1 MFDLS
6 VKVAIPEN
14 SIISKNTKAS
24 YVYFCLQKRYI
35 KNKKYNS
42 DKRVTIGK
50 VDPSDPTSMFPNE
63 NFKKLFPNEYESIK
77 NDEKINDKIQF
88 SEAISFGQTAL
99 FNHLFKDTSL
109 KDILK
114 RNLGSNNFDDETT
127 TNNVFNL
134 ACCFLLTQNSSV
146 INYPYFGRDHLILG
160 NTIYSDS
167 TMGNILSS
175 ITKQQCNEIMKEW
188 LLLHAKNEGIFLSI
202 DGSNTPTNSED
213 LELVDM
219 GHGKS
224 GLEENQ
230 FSYTLITEQNFRRPL
245 FLEEYNGSIHDLNA
259 VGPIISFLNKLKVK
273 KIKFLLDR
281 GYFSAKL
288 MKSLLNQN
296 HDFIMM
302 AKECKKTRELIDTY
316 FEEAKSFDKYIP
328 EHDLNGYTVVRKLFD
343 HYDKTVCYHLYFN
356 QERYNIEEKI
366 LKQNVALDCQTLTSM
381 KGKIINENEREIL
394 SRFYEL
400 KLDENNTLI
409 EFSYNKNKVMS
420 ALKYKG
426 FFVIITSYTTTA
438 AQAYTEYHSR
448 DYTEKMIMMMKTN
461 EQFDVCRVHNEE
473 HLIGKTLAMF
483 VGLILRN
490 ELYLKTRELREKTKD
505 KKLYTTS
512 NCIRELGCI
521 KAIYDSEIG
530 YYNNRALTKVQNN
543 IINACGMSK
552 SQLAGELKKFN
563 LGF

>member
-1 MFDLS
+1 MFNLS
-6 VKVAIPEN
+6 VKVAIPKN

-24 YVYFCLQKRYI
+24 YVYYCLKKRYI

-77 NDEKINDKIQF
+77 SDEKINDKNEF
-88 SEAISFGQTAL
+88 SEAITFGQTAL
-99 FNHLFKDTSL
+99 FHHLLKGTSL
-109 KDILK
+109 EDILK

-175 ITKQQCNEIMKEW
+175 ISKQQCNEIMKEW

-213 LELVDM
+213 LELVDV

-230 FSYTLITEQNFRRPL
+230 FSYTLITEQNFKRPL

-259 VGPIISFLNKLKVK
+259 VGPIINFLNKLQVK

-316 FEEAKSFDKYIP
+316 FEDVKSFDKYIP
-328 EHDLNGYTVVRKLFD
+328 EHDLNGFTVVRKLFD
-343 HYDKTVCYHLYFN
+343 HYDKTVCFHLYFN
-356 QERYNIEEKI
+356 QERYNAEEKI
-366 LKQNVALDCQTLTSM
+366 LKQNIALECQTLTSL
-381 KGKIINENEREIL
+381 KGKIINENDYEIL
-394 SRFYEL
+394 SRYYDI
-400 KLDENNTLI
+400 KLDDKNTLVD
-409 EFSYNKNKVMS
+409 FSYDKNKVMNV
-420 ALKYKG
+420 LKYKG
-426 FFVIITSYTTTA
+426 FFVIITSYMATA
-438 AQAYTEYHSR
+438 AEAYTEYHSR

-461 EQFDVCRVHNEE
+461 EQFDVCRVHDEE
-473 HLIGKTLAMF
+473 HLTGKTLAMF

-521 KAIYDSEIG
+521 KAIYDKEIG
-530 YYNNRALTKVQNN
+530 YYNDRALTKVQNN

-552 SQLAGELKKFN
+552 SQMSGALTKFN